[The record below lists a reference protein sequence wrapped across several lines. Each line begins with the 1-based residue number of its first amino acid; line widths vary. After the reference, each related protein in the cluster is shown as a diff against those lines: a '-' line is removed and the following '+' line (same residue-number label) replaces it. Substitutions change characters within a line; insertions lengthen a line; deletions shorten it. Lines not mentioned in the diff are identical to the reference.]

1 MMKSKDY
8 LPLIAIFLSLGTIG
22 GLLWFNYH
30 WGYEILTINNGISD
44 LETKLHETNN
54 RFDVVENQY
63 TELLSQYE
71 QILSE
76 IEDLETQISEMG
88 QMNDKLLEIEEELME
103 LEDRYGEVQL
113 SYEILLNSTGIYSV
127 DDFSREITVPLKA
140 GYKGFNETTIQFDA
154 GYGIIMEAY
163 VSLLT
168 NGQYESSIDIE
179 LSWRRGDERGFLVG
193 LGNAPAQTLKEV
205 HVTAFCEI
213 FDEDDDRLWVKVG
226 AFIEELPSI
235 RKDDLTI
242 FSKQYNP

>member
-1 MMKSKDY
+1 MMESKEC
-8 LPLIAIFLSLGTIG
+8 LPLIAILLSLGTIG
-22 GLLWFNYH
+22 GLLWVNYDRDN
-30 WGYEILTINNGISD
+30 EILTIKDRISD
-44 LETKLHETNN
+44 LGATVYETNN
-54 RFDVVENQY
+54 RLSVIENQY
-63 TELLSQYE
+63 AQLLSQYE
-71 QILSE
+71 HILSE

-88 QMNDKLLEIEEELME
+88 QMNVKLLEIEEQLLE
-103 LEDRYGEVQL
+103 LEDRYGEVKL

-127 DDFSREITVPLKA
+127 DDFSREVSVSLKA

-154 GYGIIMEAY
+154 GYGIVMEAY

-168 NGQYESSIDIE
+168 NGQYESRIDIE
-179 LSWRRGDERGFLVG
+179 LSWRRGNERGLLVG

-213 FDEDDDRLWVKVG
+213 YDEDDDRLWVKVG